1 MFQAKNA
8 RIQKIAELFPDVV
21 AELDRI
27 FDGSTNIYLDWQNV
41 IHWQD
46 RLGWHID
53 KKRMKQFL
61 DSFSGVRN
69 VSLYTGTLGGNE
81 KSLEDIEKFRELGYK
96 LETKPVKIM
105 PYSIDASSVPSNS
118 PALLQPFIKKP
129 LLSALT
135 LETIEYLNGQLANLN
150 KQGITQ
156 IEDRKCNFDVE
167 IGRDMFLDLESGKV
181 ECFILWS
188 GDSDFA
194 DPINAI
200 RAAGKSAFL
209 FATSGRVSSELSELK
224 VPVFEIKKM
233 REFICWNREIPQS
246 VRTKIGL

>member
-1 MFQAKNA
+1 
-8 RIQKIAELFPDVV
+8 VV

-27 FDGSTNIYLDWQNV
+27 FDDSTHIYLDWQNV

-129 LLSALT
+129 FLSALT

-188 GDSDFA
+188 GDSDFV

-200 RAAGKSAFL
+200 RAAGKRVFL